1 MKLQKCCILPSIFL
15 FSCTVSIFAG
25 TMGELNRP
33 YHAEETLDSTHH
45 HFALGTAYTNY
56 PSSSF
61 WGTLGGMTEH
71 FFWRLAAAGVLLR
84 HQPPEVGSFNLAC
97 GTAIAAYR
105 HPFTTNFGL
114 DVGPAF
120 GYQTTDRTVPNGTQQ
135 YSVGAFV
142 GLDYIL
148 SNHFL
153 IQAGIQPYSYRRI
166 ADHTVFHGIFELGTL
181 GVAYLF

>member
-33 YHAEETLDSTHH
+33 YHAEETLDLTHH

-84 HQPPEVGSFNLAC
+84 HQPPEVGSFNFAC

-105 HPFTTNFGL
+105 HPFTTIL
-114 DVGPAF
+114 AWMLARLLVIRQ
-120 GYQTTDRTVPNGTQQ
+120 QTELSPMAPSNIPWVHLSDWTTF
-135 YSVGAFV
+135 SV
-142 GLDYIL
+142 IT
-148 SNHFL
+148 S
-153 IQAGIQPYSYRRI
+153 
-166 ADHTVFHGIFELGTL
+166 
-181 GVAYLF
+181 